1 MRSMWKR
8 ISSPDL
14 VSRSRELRGLGA
26 CLDTARAGTPQLVLI
41 TGEAGIGKSRLL
53 SALSDQARAAG
64 DQVLVGHGLSVGS
77 ASPPFAPIAEMI
89 RQLARDVEEARLS
102 ELLGRSRRELS
113 WLVPSLGGPPPGQQ
127 VGEGEVGSR
136 RDRLFAAI
144 IDLIDRLCAERPL
157 VLALEDLHWA
167 DDATLELLLYLAR
180 TVQHGPLTLIATLRE
195 EETADHHR
203 LGTLLAE
210 FARLPQVTRANLTPL
225 DRVGVA
231 AQIEAITGQR
241 PGRGVL
247 EQVVSRSG
255 GNPFYVEELLA
266 AGDPTGLS
274 PAMRDVVAARLA
286 TVARETRLLL
296 THGATIGERFT
307 KELLAIATS
316 VPEEELTAA
325 LRAALDRHLLVIDE
339 QGAFRFRHALVRE
352 AAAEELLP
360 SQRADLHRRVAD
372 ALTARPDLALGGE
385 RDVHAELAVH
395 RQAAGQATEAA
406 VAAWAAAQR
415 ARQVTAYPDALA
427 HLERILELWP
437 QLDPTLLDHT
447 EEELR
452 DAVAHTAAE
461 AGVWHRAVEQLEA
474 LLTSRSAG
482 ATIEERRDVLHEAG
496 LRGRLAQA
504 RWNAGLGDAALAEAE
519 EARRLIVDAPP
530 SATTVSVAMTHAT
543 LLKLST
549 SRDPRQALAPARAA
563 VADAAQL
570 DDEGL
575 ACRALT
581 TLGATLAWTG
591 EIHEAHD
598 RLQEA
603 LRKAEVLEDDPLQ
616 RHARSA
622 LFDTSH
628 LLDSAVGGDRSHRLA
643 LDTMDW
649 IAARTSRSPAS
660 VDLLVHA
667 GFAFLRSG
675 AWDLA
680 EQVVDRMNEVH
691 SEGYTGTGVGTVR
704 ASLYWMRG
712 DLEAADAE
720 VARLHA
726 DGVPTRWYHDVL
738 PLQAEIVADRGRLAD
753 VRAVVRRN
761 LGTEVADTE
770 IAYRIGTM
778 RALVRAEVDAAL
790 QLYPAGEPARGDAAS
805 DAGPEDHRA
814 RGEELLA
821 TMRSWFQ
828 RFPLPFE
835 GSPQFEVPGTYLALA
850 EAEMTRLTGP
860 DPAAWRSVVDR
871 AAYAYWRIYAR
882 WRSAEALLAIGDR
895 VAAAE
900 ALAEAHHDA
909 AATGAHGVR
918 EAVETLARR
927 GRIALPGQTSD
938 ERAGHDVGEELG
950 LTPRELE
957 VLQLIAQ
964 GLRNR
969 RIATTLFISEK
980 TVSVHITNLLRK
992 LDVESRTEAAAVAH
1006 RSGLTDP
1013 LAGRDHAS

>member
-1 MRSMWKR
+1 MRSMWRR

-53 SALSDQARAAG
+53 SVLSDQARAAG
-64 DQVLVGHGLSVGS
+64 DQVLVGHGVGVGS
-77 ASPPFAPIAEMI
+77 TSAPFAPIAEMV
-89 RQLARDVEEARLS
+89 RQLARDVDNTRLS

-113 WLVPSLGGPPPGQQ
+113 WLVPSLGGPPPGQP
-127 VGEGEVGSR
+127 VGEGEVGGR

-144 IDLIDRLCAERPL
+144 VDLIDRQCSERPL

-167 DDATLELLLYLAR
+167 DEATLDLLRYLAR

-210 FARLPQVTRANLTPL
+210 LARLPQVTRASLAPL

-241 PGRGVL
+241 PGRDLL

-255 GNPFYVEELLA
+255 GNPFFVEELLA

-274 PAMRDVVAARLA
+274 PAMRDIVAARLA
-286 TVARETRLLL
+286 TVPRETRLLL
-296 THGATIGERFT
+296 AHGATIGERFT
-307 KELLAIATS
+307 QELLAIAAS
-316 VPEEELTAA
+316 VSEEELAAA

-339 QGAFRFRHALVRE
+339 EGAFRFRHALVRE

-360 SQRADLHRRVAD
+360 AERAGLHRRVAD

-385 RDVHAELAVH
+385 PDVHAELAVH
-395 RQAAGQATEAA
+395 RQAAGQATEAV
-406 VAAWAAAQR
+406 VAAWAAAER
-415 ARQVTAYPDALA
+415 ARQVTAYADALA

-437 QLDPTLLDHT
+437 QIDPTVLDHT

-452 DAVAHTAAE
+452 DAVAQTAAE
-461 AGVWHRAVEQLEA
+461 GGVWHRAVEQLEA
-474 LLTSRSAG
+474 LLANRPAG
-482 ATIEERRDVLHEAG
+482 ATVDERRDVMREAG
-496 LRGRLAQA
+496 LRDRLARA

-519 EARRLIVDAPP
+519 QARRLIVDAPP
-530 SATTVSVAMTHAT
+530 SATTVSVAMTHAS

-563 VADAAQL
+563 VADAAQI
-570 DDEGL
+570 DDEAL

-581 TLGATLAWTG
+581 TLGGTLAWTG
-591 EIHEAHD
+591 AIHEAHD

-603 LRKAEVLEDDPLQ
+603 LHKAEVLDDDHLQ

-622 LFDTSH
+622 LFDISH

-643 LDTMDW
+643 LDTMAW
-649 IAARTSRSPAS
+649 LAARTSRFPAS

-680 EQVVDRMNEVH
+680 EQVVDRAHEVH

-738 PLQAEIVADRGRLAD
+738 PLQAEIAADQGRLAD
-753 VRAVVRRN
+753 LRAVVRRHRD
-761 LGTEVADTE
+761 TEVADTE
-770 IAYRIGTM
+770 IAYRLGTM

-790 QLYPAGEPARGDAAS
+790 QLHPAGKPAHGDAAP
-805 DAGPEDHRA
+805 DAGWDHHA
-814 RGEELLA
+814 RCEELIA
-821 TMRSWFQ
+821 TMRSWFR

-860 DPAAWRSVVDR
+860 DPAAWRSVVDQ

-882 WRSAEALLAIGDR
+882 WRLAEALLSVGDR
-895 VAAAE
+895 EAAAE
-900 ALAEAHHDA
+900 ALAEAHRDA
-909 AATGAHGVR
+909 AARGARGVHD
-918 EAVETLARR
+918 AVEALARR
-927 GRIALPGQTSD
+927 GRIALPGTTSGQA
-938 ERAGHDVGEELG
+938 AGHDVGEGLG

-957 VLQLIAQ
+957 VLKLIAQ

-992 LDVESRTEAAAVAH
+992 LDVDSRTEAAAVAH
-1006 RSGLTDP
+1006 RYGLTDP
-1013 LAGRDHAS
+1013 LAG